1 MKMKTEDLHKIVY
14 DLNMVLQLKR
24 KEKEITDSSSVNNY
38 LTVVPRVEKVFGPIK
53 RISISLTY
61 NGYMVAYV
69 QREGRIVND
78 DEQEILLN
86 DCIEQFI
93 SALFTSLLDHKDDI
107 WEKIIENKYH
117 GIE

>member
-1 MKMKTEDLHKIVY
+1 MRMKTEDLHKIVY
-14 DLNMVLQLKR
+14 DLNMVLQSKR
-24 KEKEITDSSSVNNY
+24 KEKDITDSSSVNNY
-38 LTVVPRVEKVFGPIK
+38 LTVVPRVEQLFGPIK

-61 NGYMVAYV
+61 NGYKVVYV

-78 DEQEILLN
+78 GEQEILLN
-86 DCIEQFI
+86 DCIEQFTT
-93 SALFTSLLDHKDDI
+93 ALFTSLLDHKDDI

>member
-1 MKMKTEDLHKIVY
+1 MKTEDLHKIVY
-14 DLNMVLQLKR
+14 DLNTVLQFKR

-38 LTVVPRVEKVFGPIK
+38 LTVVPRVEQLFGPIK
-53 RISISLTY
+53 RISIALTY
-61 NGYMVAYV
+61 NGYMVVYA
-69 QREGRIVND
+69 QREGRAVNN

-86 DCIEQFI
+86 DCIEHFI

>member
-14 DLNMVLQLKR
+14 DLNMVLQSKR
-24 KEKEITDSSSVNNY
+24 KEKDITDNSSINNY
-38 LTVVPRVEKVFGPIK
+38 LTVVPRVEKLLGPIK

-61 NGYMVAYV
+61 NGYTIVYV
-69 QREGRIVND
+69 QKEGRAVNS

-117 GIE
+117 GIK

>member
-14 DLNMVLQLKR
+14 DLNKVLQFKR
-24 KEKEITDSSSVNNY
+24 EEMNITDSSSINNY
-38 LTVVPRVEKVFGPIK
+38 LIVVPRVEKLFGPIK

-61 NGYMVAYV
+61 NGYMVVYT
-69 QREGRIVND
+69 QIEGRAANN
-78 DEQEILLN
+78 DEQEILFN
-86 DCIEQFI
+86 DCIEHFI
-93 SALFTSLLDHKDDI
+93 STLFTSLLDHKDDI

>member
-1 MKMKTEDLHKIVY
+1 MKTEDLHKIVY
-14 DLNMVLQLKR
+14 DLNMVLQSKR
-24 KEKEITDSSSVNNY
+24 EEREISDTSSVNNY
-38 LTVVPRVEKVFGPIK
+38 LIAVPRVEQLFGPIK

-61 NGYMVAYV
+61 NGYMVVYA
-69 QREGRIVND
+69 QTEGRAVNS
-78 DEQEILLN
+78 DEHEILLN
-86 DCIEQFI
+86 DCIEHFI

>member
-14 DLNMVLQLKR
+14 DLNTVLQYKR
-24 KEKEITDSSSVNNY
+24 KKMKITDSSSINNY
-38 LTVVPRVEKVFGPIK
+38 LTVVPRVEKLFGPIK
-53 RISISLTY
+53 RMSISLTY
-61 NGYMVAYV
+61 NGYMVVHV
-69 QREGRIVND
+69 QIEGRVVND
-78 DEQEILLN
+78 DEKEILLN

-93 SALFTSLLDHKDDI
+93 TALFTSLLDHKDNI

>member
-14 DLNMVLQLKR
+14 DLNMVLQSKR
-24 KEKEITDSSSVNNY
+24 KKMEITDNSSVNNY
-38 LTVVPRVEKVFGPIK
+38 LTVVPRVEQLFGPIK

-61 NGYMVAYV
+61 NGYIVINV
-69 QREGRIVND
+69 QREGRAVNN

-93 SALFTSLLDHKDDI
+93 NALFISLLDHKDDI

>member
-1 MKMKTEDLHKIVY
+1 MKMKTDDLHKIVY
-14 DLNMVLQLKR
+14 DLNIVLQSKR
-24 KEKEITDSSSVNNY
+24 REMEITDSSSVNNY
-38 LTVVPRVEKVFGPIK
+38 LTVVPRVEKLFGPIK
-53 RISISLTY
+53 RMSISLTY
-61 NGYMVAYV
+61 NGYTVICA
-69 QREGRIVND
+69 QKEGRAVND

>member
-14 DLNMVLQLKR
+14 DLNMVLQSKR

-38 LTVVPRVEKVFGPIK
+38 LTVVPRVEQLFGPIK
-53 RISISLTY
+53 RMSISLTY
-61 NGYMVAYV
+61 NGYMVVCV
-69 QREGRIVND
+69 QREGRAVND

-86 DCIEQFI
+86 DCIEQFTT
-93 SALFTSLLDHKDDI
+93 ALFTSLLDHKDDI

>member
-14 DLNMVLQLKR
+14 DINKVLQFKR
-24 KEKEITDSSSVNNY
+24 EEMNITDSSSINNY
-38 LTVVPRVEKVFGPIK
+38 LTVVPRIEKLFGPIK

-61 NGYMVAYV
+61 NGYMVIYA